1 MPSFMFCSQFEQF
14 TYFDGLITC
23 PTFFSF
29 SLISRVLEKVL
40 QKKVK
45 LMIIVTLNWQT
56 QASYPILL
64 EMSHLLLD
72 HPLIVAWKVT
82 GNSLRWKEFQA
93 MQPNLL
99 SSQED

>member
-1 MPSFMFCSQFEQF
+1 MFPYAFF
-14 TYFDGLITC
+14 T
-23 PTFFSF
+23 F
-29 SLISRVLEKVL
+29 SLISRVLGKVL

-45 LMIIVTLNWQT
+45 LMTIVTLNWQT
-56 QASYPILL
+56 QASYPLLL
-64 EMSHLLLD
+64 EMSHLLID

-82 GNSLRWKEFQA
+82 GNPLRWKEFQA